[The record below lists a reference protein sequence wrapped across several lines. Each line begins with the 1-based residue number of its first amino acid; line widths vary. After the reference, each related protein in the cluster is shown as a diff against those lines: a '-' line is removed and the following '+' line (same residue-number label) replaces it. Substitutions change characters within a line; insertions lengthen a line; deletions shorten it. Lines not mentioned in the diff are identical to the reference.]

1 MTMSQRQTITVQSIE
16 SRTTPSTGKA
26 YWRVKSDSGV
36 FFVWEKTI
44 ADQLQPGATVVVS
57 TNGSAEYPKI
67 VAVHE
72 TRDAASTPD
81 PAVDPVPAAEPTSA
95 VSERE
100 RRMLR
105 MSALRAAAD
114 VLHGSHVP
122 AGELVE
128 YAEQLLMWLEG

>member
-26 YWRVKSDSGV
+26 YWRVRTDQGT
-36 FFVWEKTI
+36 FFVWEK
-44 ADQLQPGATVVVS
+44 ALVDQLQPGTTVVVS

-72 TRDAASTPD
+72 AHAPD
-81 PAVDPVPAAEPTSA
+81 PAVDSTAAAEPAPA

-105 MSALRAAAD
+105 MSALRATAD
-114 VLHGSHVP
+114 ILHGSHVP
-122 AGELVE
+122 AGEVID
-128 YAEQLLMWLEG
+128 YAEVLLAWLEG

>member
-1 MTMSQRQTITVQSIE
+1 LR
-16 SRTTPSTGKA
+16 
-26 YWRVKSDSGV
+26 
-36 FFVWEKTI
+36 
-44 ADQLQPGATVVVS
+44 PGLVAVVT

-72 TRDAASTPD
+72 TRDAASVPD
-81 PAVDPVPAAEPTSA
+81 PAVDPAPAAEPPSA

-122 AGELVE
+122 AGEVVE
-128 YAEQLLMWLEG
+128 YAEVLLLWLEG

>member
-1 MTMSQRQTITVQSIE
+1 MSTTRTITVQSIE
-16 SRTTPSTGKA
+16 ARTTSAGKP
-26 YWRVKSDSGV
+26 YWRIRTDAGS
-36 FFVWEKTI
+36 FFAWEKSI
-44 ADQLQPGATVVVS
+44 ADQLRPGLVAVVT

-72 TRDAASTPD
+72 TRDAASVPD
-81 PAVDPVPAAEPTSA
+81 PAVDPAPAEPPSA

-105 MSALRAAAD
+105 MSALRAAAE

-122 AGELVE
+122 AGEVIE